1 VTPEERIERL
11 EASVQRLLVN
21 VERLPADVLYREP
34 SAGEWPVM
42 STLSH
47 VAEILP
53 YWAHQ
58 AELIARSPGT
68 AFGRTHDDAD
78 RIGAI
83 EQHRRDSL
91 DAMVARIRAGLA
103 ESVSTL
109 RRLPAD
115 GWTRAGQHP
124 TRGSMTAEQVIDKLL
139 LDHVEEH
146 AAQVAATQ
154 AALATPRS

>member
-1 VTPEERIERL
+1 M
-11 EASVQRLLVN
+11 QRLLAD

-34 SAGEWPVM
+34 SAGQWPVM

-68 AFGRTHDDAD
+68 AFGRTHDDAG

-91 DAMVARIRAGLA
+91 DATVARIRAGLA

-109 RRLPAD
+109 RGLPTD
-115 GWTRAGQHP
+115 GWARAGQHP

-154 AALATPRS
+154 AALATPRA